1 MSDVITPA
9 TESELDQLLGSDG
22 TPLLVDFSATWCGP
36 CKSMMPALEAF
47 ATERKAELRVVKV
60 DIDVFQAHAAKVGI
74 RSVPTLLVVKSGEV
88 LGARSGALT
97 KQGLADFVDR
107 NLD

>member
-1 MSDVITPA
+1 MSDVIIPSS
-9 TESELDQLLGSDG
+9 EKELDTFLASDG

-47 ATERKAELRVVKV
+47 ATERKSALRVVKV
-60 DIDVFQAHAAKVGI
+60 DIDEFQTHAAKVGI
-74 RSVPTLLVVKSGEV
+74 RSVPTLLVVKNGAV
-88 LGARSGALT
+88 LGVKSGALT